1 MELKRADELKKPV
14 SYEAAFNEACER
26 VMRAI
31 EKANRNGYCHVIF
44 SPWAKNYRI
53 YQDNSDP
60 MYSAVKKKF
69 IELGYTFKPF
79 GYSGGVRQDGEN
91 ICW

>member
-1 MELKRADELKKPV
+1 MELKRANELKKSV
-14 SYEAAFNEACER
+14 SYEAAFNEACEG
-26 VMRAI
+26 VMRKI
-31 EKANRNGYCHVIF
+31 EKANGNGYCYVLF
-44 SPWAKNYRI
+44 YPFAKDYCI

-69 IELGYTFKPF
+69 IELGYTFKPL
-79 GYSGGVRQDGEN
+79 GYCGGVWQDGEN